1 VFRSNTS
8 TEEGTGFVKSLLKW
22 TVFGLSLIFQKLT
35 YSKIYRCLLTEY
47 PQKLYIILLQYLLL
61 F

>member
-1 VFRSNTS
+1 MFRSNTS

-47 PQKLYIILLQYLLL
+47 QQKLYIV
-61 F
+61 